1 MGKADRENWAKP
13 GGGLGKRRIFLLAR
27 FFTASR
33 SFRSSS
39 LTESLAGT
47 GYSRG
52 LEKRIIKSSYQYS
65 LARVKSNHKARRRAH
80 RTSTVQMNRSTV
92 MGR

>member
-1 MGKADRENWAKP
+1 MGSVARSLP
-13 GGGLGKRRIFLLAR
+13 FLV
-27 FFTASR
+27 TASR
-33 SFRSSS
+33 SFRSST

-52 LEKRIIKSSYQYS
+52 LEKIIIKSSYQYS
-65 LARVKSNHKARRRAH
+65 LARVKLNHKARRRAH

>member
-1 MGKADRENWAKP
+1 M
-13 GGGLGKRRIFLLAR
+13 LAG

-39 LTESLAGT
+39 LTESLART

-65 LARVKSNHKARRRAH
+65 LARVKSNHKARWRPNKNA
-80 RTSTVQMNRSTV
+80 TVQMNRSTV

>member
-1 MGKADRENWAKP
+1 M
-13 GGGLGKRRIFLLAR
+13 LAR

-33 SFRSSS
+33 SFRASS
-39 LTESLAGT
+39 LTESLART

-65 LARVKSNHKARRRAH
+65 LARVKSNHKARWRPNKNA
-80 RTSTVQMNRSTV
+80 TVQMNRSTV